1 MIRWWPLQCENKLIN
16 TACVPHYWVSSER
29 RKMREKSRKLE
40 FSLTH
45 FTRSSSPTAATG
57 ISFVSNLIVSLF
69 IWAKLLRI
77 SQSPVCRLVE
87 APNSD
92 GDRFHLCDECHFKLN
107 GIKNIIQTFA
117 VLSFPS
123 VGECTRRVEEKP
135 VPSTS
140 FHLDAIV
147 TASATSHLHI
157 STKRFHLNSVYIL
170 ILFSTF
176 LALLFATCRRR
187 PIPWARR
194 WFKCDAVAGSCSC
207 CFLCVC
213 VNV

>member
-16 TACVPHYWVSSER
+16 TACVPHYWVSSE
-29 RKMREKSRKLE
+29 REKSRKLE

-117 VLSFPS
+117 VLSFAS
-123 VGECTRRVEEKP
+123 VLVEWKRSQYRAHHSIWMRLSQHRP
-135 VPSTS
+135 
-140 FHLDAIV
+140 H
-147 TASATSHLHI
+147 HI
-157 STKRFHLNSVYIL
+157 Y
-170 ILFSTF
+170 TF
-176 LALLFATCRRR
+176 PRNDF
-187 PIPWARR
+187 I
-194 WFKCDAVAGSCSC
+194 
-207 CFLCVC
+207 
-213 VNV
+213 